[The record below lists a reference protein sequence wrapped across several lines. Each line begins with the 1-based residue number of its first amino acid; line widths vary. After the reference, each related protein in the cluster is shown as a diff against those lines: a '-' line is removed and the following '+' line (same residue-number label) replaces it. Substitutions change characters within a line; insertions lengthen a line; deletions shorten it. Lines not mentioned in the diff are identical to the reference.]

1 LKDIPKLK
9 SILLYHVVSGVVK
22 PNRNGRSFETINGKE
37 ISVSEKGDVSDGEDD
52 DDDGEHGDDD
62 GDDDDDGEDGDID
75 DDFNDADDDD
85 DDGDIDDVTAIG

>member
-1 LKDIPKLK
+1 MLLLHCIIPSLSIIFISSSFHFNSTALLKDIPKLK

-52 DDDGEHGDDD
+52 DDDRDM
-62 GDDDDDGEDGDID
+62 
-75 DDFNDADDDD
+75 
-85 DDGDIDDVTAIG
+85 DDVTTI

>member
-52 DDDGEHGDDD
+52 DGDDGIWMTSLQYD
-62 GDDDDDGEDGDID
+62 
-75 DDFNDADDDD
+75 
-85 DDGDIDDVTAIG
+85 DDVTTI

>member
-1 LKDIPKLK
+1 MKDIPKLK

-52 DDDGEHGDDD
+52 DDD
-62 GDDDDDGEDGDID
+62 DDGEDGDID
-75 DDFNDADDDD
+75 DDFNRYR
-85 DDGDIDDVTAIG
+85 